1 MTGLETKLATTV
13 GTYLAKNFA
22 GRIVERW
29 TKYRSDQM
37 LEGLVA
43 GLSEEKLTGNKTEVD
58 RILSRILEHE
68 KYSEAL
74 FDAYRRICF
83 SKSKTIGPRIVGY
96 LTARIIAE
104 QRVASDGDEEI
115 FDAAER
121 LGDGDLIAFIN
132 EYHDQASKADKE
144 STGLAKPEWD
154 NGAIIIPWYDTQFY
168 SNHGSY
174 KGEDISPLDLGKA
187 YGRWAG
193 ELGRIGLMTT
203 LIKRGMIDYE
213 SGPAET
219 YEFIVRFERNCKNL
233 SDLILRC
240 LPPKNEEA

>member
-1 MTGLETKLATTV
+1 MTGLEIKLASAL

-29 TKYRSDQM
+29 TKYRSEQM

-43 GLSEEKLTGNKTEVD
+43 GLSDEQLTGEKGEVD
-58 RILSRILEHE
+58 QILSRILDHE
-68 KYSEAL
+68 KYSEVL

-96 LTARIIAE
+96 LTARIVAE
-104 QRVASDGDEEI
+104 RRVASDGEEEI

-121 LGDGDLIAFIN
+121 LGDGDLIAFLN
-132 EYHDQASKADKE
+132 EYHEQASKASRE
-144 STGLAKPEWD
+144 STGLPKPEWD
-154 NGAIIIPWYDTQFY
+154 KGAIVVPWHDEQFY
-168 SNHGSY
+168 SNHGSF
-174 KGEDISPLDLGKA
+174 KGVDISPLDLGVA

-193 ELGRIGLMTT
+193 ELGRIGLMSTIT
-203 LIKRGMIDYE
+203 KRGMIDYE

-219 YEFIVRFERNCKNL
+219 YEFIVRFEPNCKSL
-233 SDLILRC
+233 SDMILRC
-240 LPPKNEEA
+240 LPPKNEDA